1 LSADVL
7 LRQIVLKHHESFP
20 FIAVWVLHPRLIL
33 GRVATIGFHL
43 VAGNQANFCPLLPI
57 NVKSVE
63 QSLDF
68 YKKLFGI
75 EPSKVRKGYAKFDVQ
90 NPLLNFTLNEVPFG
104 EPGALS
110 HMGIQVS
117 STEDVLKIRPM
128 GKKALNPEELFRALA
143 DETRLRILHLI
154 GDQEV
159 CVCYFVEA
167 LDVGQPKIS
176 RHLAYLRKVGLVET
190 RRDGKWIHYRL
201 AQLKDVKAERMLK
214 AAIAWTHELSQA
226 KKDLARFEV
235 ACCQPQNFVTLQG
248 APVPTPVG

>member
-1 LSADVL
+1 
-7 LRQIVLKHHESFP
+7 
-20 FIAVWVLHPRLIL
+20 
-33 GRVATIGFHL
+33 
-43 VAGNQANFCPLLPI
+43 
-57 NVKSVE
+57 
-63 QSLDF
+63 
-68 YKKLFGI
+68 
-75 EPSKVRKGYAKFDVQ
+75 
-90 NPLLNFTLNEVPFG
+90 
-104 EPGALS
+104 
-110 HMGIQVS
+110 
-117 STEDVLKIRPM
+117 M
-128 GKKALNPEELFRALA
+128 GKKTLNPEELFRALA

-154 GDQEV
+154 SDQEV

-176 RHLAYLRKVGLVET
+176 RHLAYLRKAGLVET

-248 APVPTPVG
+248 APAPTPVG